1 MRNYKRKTERG
12 MVSIELLQRAADAV
26 IKDSRKLKTVARELE
41 ICHMTLFRFVK
52 KLKAGVTPT
61 VTRIESAT
69 NEPQPGSSNI
79 ANLPNNLVIQATST
93 IFSPEAIKPL
103 PKAPPRSCVTTRR
116 RIRKSAILTDTPEK
130 NALAEEKARKVKSNR
145 KIKAKEVEKRVRKN
159 KVTGKKKRN
168 YKVASKSA
176 NGKEN
181 VKRKLLQEDNH
192 GSDSEEETMEWYC
205 LICCDLYSNSR
216 PGEQWIECVLCK
228 NWAHS
233 KCLKSEDVHS

>member
-1 MRNYKRKTERG
+1 ME
-12 MVSIELLQRAADAV
+12 
-26 IKDSRKLKTVARELE
+26 TVPDNEPRPA
-41 ICHMTLFRFVK
+41 
-52 KLKAGVTPT
+52 
-61 VTRIESAT
+61 RIESAT

-79 ANLPNNLVIQATST
+79 ANLPNNVVIQATSS

-103 PKAPPRSCVTTRR
+103 PKAPPRSCVTT
-116 RIRKSAILTDTPEK
+116 KKKKPEN
-130 NALAEEKARKVKSNR
+130 NALAEEKARKVKSNS
-145 KIKAKEVEKRVRKN
+145 KIKTKEVEKRVRQN
-159 KVTGKKKRN
+159 EVTGKNKRN

-216 PGEQWIECVLCK
+216 PGEQWIECVMCK

-233 KCLKSEDVHS
+233 KCLKSEDVYSVKIVILTTTLNNFFLSY

>member
-1 MRNYKRKTERG
+1 MPDTANISLGLGNVKPQ
-12 MVSIELLQRAADAV
+12 LQGLADV
-26 IKDSRKLKTVARELE
+26 NEPQVDHDMETVPDNEPRPA
-41 ICHMTLFRFVK
+41 
-52 KLKAGVTPT
+52 
-61 VTRIESAT
+61 RIESAT

-79 ANLPNNLVIQATST
+79 ANLPNNVVIQATSS

-103 PKAPPRSCVTTRR
+103 PKAPPRSCVTTKR

-130 NALAEEKARKVKSNR
+130 NALAEEKARKVKSNS
-145 KIKAKEVEKRVRKN
+145 KIKTKEVEKRVRKN
-159 KVTGKKKRN
+159 KVTGKNKRN

-216 PGEQWIECVLCK
+216 PGEQWIECVMCK

-233 KCLKSEDVHS
+233 KCLKSEDVHSYVCQNCNSDDDSE